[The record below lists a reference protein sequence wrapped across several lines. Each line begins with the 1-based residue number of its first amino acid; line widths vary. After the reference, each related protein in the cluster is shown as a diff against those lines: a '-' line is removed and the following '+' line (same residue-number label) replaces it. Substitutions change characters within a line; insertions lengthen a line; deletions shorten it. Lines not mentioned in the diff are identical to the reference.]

1 MNEHTHKQ
9 FDTEMEAIRSGVLA
23 MGGLVESQLRRAIAL
38 LEADDHDA
46 IVQVKTD
53 EKQINQMQVSLDQM
67 CSQIIARRQP
77 TAIDLRFVLMIS
89 KIVNELE
96 RVGDEVKKIAYKAA
110 ETRGVDRLAHVRRY
124 DVVRTTER
132 AREMLQ
138 MALDTFARL
147 DAAAAAEVIGRDEEI
162 DAAFLAIM
170 RQLISYMM
178 EDPRTITPALE
189 IVFIAKS
196 IERIGDHA
204 KNIAEAVVQVVKGI
218 DVRHA
223 SADQIRAEVAGEM
236 SAPGRP
242 KARIASPSGGSAAA
256 ELANAAASVG
266 AVGDADGPRRRGRAR
281 DPGAAAR
288 QPGRRGLRRLRSA

>member
-1 MNEHTHKQ
+1 MMEHTHKQ
-9 FDTEMEAIRSGVLA
+9 FDAEIEALRSGVLG
-23 MGGLVESQLRRAIAL
+23 MGGLVETQLNRAIGL
-38 LEADDHDA
+38 LGDDDDHDA
-46 IVQVKTD
+46 VDQVGAD
-53 EKQINQMQVSLDQM
+53 EKLINQMQVNLDQM
-67 CSQIIARRQP
+67 CTQIIARRQP
-77 TAIDLRFVLMIS
+77 TAIDLRFVLMIT

-110 ETRGVDRLAHVRRY
+110 EIRSADRLSHMRHYEVIH
-124 DVVRTTER
+124 TSER

-147 DAAAAAEVIGRDEEI
+147 DATAAAEVIDRDEEI

-178 EDPRTITPALE
+178 EDPRTITAALE

-223 SADQIRAEVAGEM
+223 SADQIRAEVAGE
-236 SAPGRP
+236 
-242 KARIASPSGGSAAA
+242 
-256 ELANAAASVG
+256 
-266 AVGDADGPRRRGRAR
+266 
-281 DPGAAAR
+281 
-288 QPGRRGLRRLRSA
+288 

>member
-46 IVQVKTD
+46 ILQVKTD
-53 EKQINQMQVSLDQM
+53 EKQINQMQVTLDQM

-223 SADQIRAEVAGEM
+223 SADQIRAEVAGE
-236 SAPGRP
+236 
-242 KARIASPSGGSAAA
+242 
-256 ELANAAASVG
+256 
-266 AVGDADGPRRRGRAR
+266 
-281 DPGAAAR
+281 
-288 QPGRRGLRRLRSA
+288 

>member
-1 MNEHTHKQ
+1 MNVHTHKQ

-147 DAAAAAEVIGRDEEI
+147 DAAAAAEVIDRDEEI

-223 SADQIRAEVAGEM
+223 SAEQIRAEVADE
-236 SAPGRP
+236 
-242 KARIASPSGGSAAA
+242 
-256 ELANAAASVG
+256 
-266 AVGDADGPRRRGRAR
+266 
-281 DPGAAAR
+281 
-288 QPGRRGLRRLRSA
+288 

>member
-1 MNEHTHKQ
+1 MNVHTNKQ
-9 FDTEMEAIRSGVLA
+9 FDAEMEAIRSGVLA
-23 MGGLVESQLRRAIAL
+23 MGGLVETQLNRAIAL
-38 LEADDHDA
+38 LERDDDDA
-46 IVQVKTD
+46 VDQVGAD
-53 EKQINQMQVSLDQM
+53 EKQINQMQVNLDQM

-77 TAIDLRFVLMIS
+77 TAIDLRFVLMIT

-96 RVGDEVKKIAYKAA
+96 RVGDEVKKIAYKASRI
-110 ETRGVDRLAHVRRY
+110 RGADQLARVRRY
-124 DVVRTTER
+124 DAVRVAGE
-132 AREMLQ
+132 ARDMLQ

-147 DAAAAAEVIGRDEEI
+147 DASAAAEVIDRDEEI

-178 EDPRTITPALE
+178 EDPRTITAALE

-223 SADQIRAEVAGEM
+223 SAEQIRAEVAE
-236 SAPGRP
+236 
-242 KARIASPSGGSAAA
+242 
-256 ELANAAASVG
+256 E
-266 AVGDADGPRRRGRAR
+266 
-281 DPGAAAR
+281 
-288 QPGRRGLRRLRSA
+288 

>member
-23 MGGLVESQLRRAIAL
+23 MGGLVETQLKRAIGL
-38 LEADDHDA
+38 LEDDEDQDA
-46 IVQVKTD
+46 VGQVKPN
-53 EKQINQMQVSLDQM
+53 EKLINQMQVDLDQM
-67 CSQIIARRQP
+67 CSQIIAKRQP
-77 TAIDLRFVLMIS
+77 AAIDLRFILMIT

-110 ETRGVDRLAHVRRY
+110 ETRRAQPLRDVRNY
-124 DVVRTTER
+124 DVVRAAER
-132 AREMLQ
+132 AWEMLQ

-147 DAAAAAEVIGRDEEI
+147 DAAAAAEVIDRDEEI
-162 DAAFLAIM
+162 DAAFLAIL

-178 EDPRTITPALE
+178 EDPRTITAALE

-223 SADQIRAEVAGEM
+223 SAEQIRAEVAGE
-236 SAPGRP
+236 
-242 KARIASPSGGSAAA
+242 
-256 ELANAAASVG
+256 
-266 AVGDADGPRRRGRAR
+266 
-281 DPGAAAR
+281 
-288 QPGRRGLRRLRSA
+288 

>member
-9 FDTEMEAIRSGVLA
+9 FDTEMEAIKSGVLG
-23 MGGLVESQLRRAIAL
+23 MGGLVENQLSRAIAL
-38 LEADDHDA
+38 LEHDDQDA
-46 IVQVKTD
+46 TRQVKAD
-53 EKQINQMQVSLDQM
+53 EKQINQMQINLDQM

-77 TAIDLRFVLMIS
+77 AAIDLRFVLMIT

-96 RVGDEVKKIAYKAA
+96 RVGDEVKKIAYKTA
-110 ETRGVDRLAHVRRY
+110 EIRGVDRLSHVRRY
-124 DVVRTTER
+124 DVVRAAER
-132 AREMLQ
+132 ARDMLR

-147 DAAAAAEVIGRDEEI
+147 DAAAAAVVIGRDEEI

-204 KNIAEAVVQVVKGI
+204 KNIAEAVIQVVKGI

-223 SADQIRAEVAGEM
+223 SADQIRAEVAGE
-236 SAPGRP
+236 
-242 KARIASPSGGSAAA
+242 
-256 ELANAAASVG
+256 
-266 AVGDADGPRRRGRAR
+266 
-281 DPGAAAR
+281 
-288 QPGRRGLRRLRSA
+288 

>member
-1 MNEHTHKQ
+1 MNVHTHKQ

-23 MGGLVESQLRRAIAL
+23 MGGLVEGQLRRAIVL
-38 LEADDHDA
+38 LEADDRDA
-46 IVQVKTD
+46 IAQVKTD
-53 EKQINQMQVSLDQM
+53 EKQINQMQINLDQM

-77 TAIDLRFVLMIS
+77 TAIDLRFVLMIT

-96 RVGDEVKKIAYKAA
+96 RVGDETKKIAYKAA
-110 ETRGVDRLAHVRRY
+110 ETRGVDRLSRVRRY
-124 DVVRTTER
+124 DVVRTSER

-138 MALDTFARL
+138 MSLDAFARL
-147 DAAAAAEVIGRDEEI
+147 DAGAAAEVIGRDDEI

-196 IERIGDHA
+196 IERVGDHA

-218 DVRHA
+218 DVRHT
-223 SADQIRAEVAGEM
+223 SADQIRAEVAGE
-236 SAPGRP
+236 
-242 KARIASPSGGSAAA
+242 
-256 ELANAAASVG
+256 
-266 AVGDADGPRRRGRAR
+266 
-281 DPGAAAR
+281 
-288 QPGRRGLRRLRSA
+288 

>member
-23 MGGLVESQLRRAIAL
+23 MGGLVETQLNRAIAL
-38 LEADDHDA
+38 LDDDDRDA
-46 IVQVKTD
+46 IGQVKAD
-53 EKQINQMQVSLDQM
+53 EKQINRMQVDLDQM

-77 TAIDLRFVLMIS
+77 AAIDLRFVLMIT

-110 ETRGVDRLAHVRRY
+110 EIRGTDRLRHVRHF
-124 DVVRTTER
+124 DVIRAAER
-132 AREMLQ
+132 AGAMLQ
-138 MALDTFARL
+138 KALDAFARL
-147 DAAAAAEVIGRDEEI
+147 DARAAAEVIDSDKEI

-178 EDPRTITPALE
+178 EDPRTITAALE
-189 IVFIAKS
+189 IVFVAKS

-204 KNIAEAVVQVVKGI
+204 KNVAESVVQVVKGI

-223 SADQIRAEVAGEM
+223 SGDQIRAEVAGE
-236 SAPGRP
+236 
-242 KARIASPSGGSAAA
+242 
-256 ELANAAASVG
+256 
-266 AVGDADGPRRRGRAR
+266 
-281 DPGAAAR
+281 
-288 QPGRRGLRRLRSA
+288 